1 MIAEGSE
8 TVFVAGKNVAR
19 KGDKTT
25 CSAVIQNG
33 SPNVFIG
40 SGKAQVAKIADEF
53 SLIQKTLLVAVEMG
67 FPPSQR
73 TLKSGLGKIRLGI
86 DDFSRGVK
94 DAISN
99 RKFIETLK
107 NKQYVL
113 EGVFM
118 KKVDYIKR
126 DPLETG
132 KLRKAFNIKERREFL
147 KDLGKQQHVLEK
159 QGFSKIEIAKI
170 QNGRVPDG
178 WQVHHKLPLD
188 DSGTNNFDNLVLIKN
203 DPFHKVITNHQS
215 SVTRDMQ
222 IGEIRSIE
230 WPIINGKIYPIK

>member
-19 KGDKTT
+19 KGDKTS

-86 DDFSRGVK
+86 DDFSRG
-94 DAISN
+94 
-99 RKFIETLK
+99 LK
-107 NKQYVL
+107 ML
-113 EGVFM
+113 
-118 KKVDYIKR
+118 
-126 DPLETG
+126 
-132 KLRKAFNIKERREFL
+132 
-147 KDLGKQQHVLEK
+147 
-159 QGFSKIEIAKI
+159 
-170 QNGRVPDG
+170 
-178 WQVHHKLPLD
+178 
-188 DSGTNNFDNLVLIKN
+188 
-203 DPFHKVITNHQS
+203 
-215 SVTRDMQ
+215 
-222 IGEIRSIE
+222 
-230 WPIINGKIYPIK
+230 